1 VFAELFAALKSKL
14 KGAVTNLEQSEQVLN
29 LSWLVAL
36 SKTKTSKLLDLDSP
50 ALSPK
55 INQQITQTNEVQ
67 QPHPTGWRCPSN
79 QSTKQRTTFP
89 TPVARTSGASADCC
103 SLVSRAYVL
112 ADWLLLA
119 GHSFVWS
126 ALEPLGS
133 AVRVTR
139 GQEIA
144 RHQSYL
150 FGDLSS
156 KEVRLGS
163 WSFSWMTTTR
173 HLRRRH
179 SRPLRQ
185 LPQL

>member
-1 VFAELFAALKSKL
+1 VFAALKSKL

-55 INQQITQTNEVQ
+55 INQQAN
-67 QPHPTGWRCPSN
+67 HPNQRGAATTPLAGARALLALSIQSMRENN

-103 SLVSRAYVL
+103 SLVPRAYVL

-126 ALEPLGS
+126 ALEPLG
-133 AVRVTR
+133 AGVRVTR
-139 GQEIA
+139 TQEIA

-156 KEVRLGS
+156 KKCAWDHGVSHG
-163 WSFSWMTTTR
+163 
-173 HLRRRH
+173 
-179 SRPLRQ
+179 
-185 LPQL
+185 